1 LKLVIFDLDQTLVD
15 FVLLHNEVTHRMLK
29 KHFGVEAWL
38 TEVEHAGRSQRDGMR
53 NLAELKGVP
62 ANVFNGKVDRILEDF
77 GAEFA
82 ASMPADA
89 SNHILAGAR
98 ELLET
103 LSGTNN
109 VVVLYT
115 GDAPGVV
122 DAVLLATGL
131 GRYFAY
137 RFSGTEVEKR
147 EDMVAL
153 AMQEAEAATGRQFKE
168 KDVVIIGDS
177 IRDVECG
184 LKFNAL
190 VIGVATGY
198 YSAPELV
205 RAGADFAVRSLRECK
220 TILDAITKAG

>member
-1 LKLVIFDLDQTLVD
+1 MKLIIFDLDQTLVD
-15 FVLLHNEVTHRMLK
+15 FVQLHNEVTHRMLK
-29 KHFGVEAWL
+29 KYFGVEAWL

-53 NLAELKGVP
+53 NLAEVKGVP
-62 ANVFNGKVDRILEDF
+62 AKVFDSKSDRLLEDF

-89 SNHILAGAR
+89 SRHILPGAQ

-103 LSGTNN
+103 LSRTGN

-115 GDAPGVV
+115 GDAPGVI
-122 DAVLLATGL
+122 DAVYRATGL

-147 EDMVAL
+147 EDMVTL
-153 AMQEAEAATGRQFKE
+153 AIQKTEAATGKQFRG

-190 VIGVATGY
+190 TIGVATGY
-198 YSAPELV
+198 YPASELV
-205 RAGADFAVRSLRECK
+205 KAGADLAVRSLEGSK
-220 TILDAITKAG
+220 TILDAIG

>member
-15 FVLLHNEVTHRMLK
+15 FVQLHNEVTHRMLK

-62 ANVFNGKVDRILEDF
+62 ANVFDNSADRMLADF
-77 GAEFA
+77 GVEFA
-82 ASMPADA
+82 ASMPAEA
-89 SNHILAGAR
+89 SQHILPGAR
-98 ELLET
+98 DLLET
-103 LSGTNN
+103 LSGTGN
-109 VVVLYT
+109 VVALYT

-122 DAVLLATGL
+122 DAVLRATGL
-131 GRYFAY
+131 GRCFAY

-147 EDMVAL
+147 EDMVKMAI
-153 AMQEAEAATGRQFKE
+153 QRAEAATGKQFKD
-168 KDVVIIGDS
+168 KNVVIIGDS

-190 VIGVATGY
+190 IIGVATGY
-198 YSAPELV
+198 YTGPELAK
-205 RAGADFAVRSLRECK
+205 AGADITVRSLEEST
-220 TILDAITKAG
+220 TIQDAIMKPG

>member
-1 LKLVIFDLDQTLVD
+1 VD
-15 FVLLHNEVTHRMLK
+15 FVQLHNEVTHRMLK
-29 KHFGVEAWL
+29 KYFGVEAWL

-53 NLAELKGVP
+53 NLAELKGIP
-62 ANVFNGKVDRILEDF
+62 ANVFDSKADRILEDF

-89 SNHILAGAR
+89 PEHILPGAL

-103 LSGTNN
+103 LSRTSN

-115 GDAPGVV
+115 GDAPGVI
-122 DAVLLATGL
+122 DAVFRATGL

-147 EDMVAL
+147 EDMVTL
-153 AMQEAEAATGRQFKE
+153 ATQKAEAATGRQFKD

-190 VIGVATGY
+190 TIGVATGY

-205 RAGADFAVRSLRECK
+205 KAGADLAVRSLEESK
-220 TILDAITKAG
+220 IILDAIG